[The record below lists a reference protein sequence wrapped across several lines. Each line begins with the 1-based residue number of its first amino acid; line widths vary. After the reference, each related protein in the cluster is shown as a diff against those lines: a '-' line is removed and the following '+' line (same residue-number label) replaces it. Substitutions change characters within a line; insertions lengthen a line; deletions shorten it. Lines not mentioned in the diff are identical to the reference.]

1 MIEEASMAAG
11 KTADLQVSVA
21 GLRMKNPVIAASGTF
36 GFGREYAEYFD
47 LSLLGGISVKGLTLE
62 PRRGNRP
69 PRIAETPA
77 GILNSVGLQNP
88 GVHRFIEREIP
99 FLRQYDVAIIA
110 NASGSTVAD
119 YEAMVEILSDADVDC
134 IELNLSCPNV
144 RQGGMTFGSSVCGMT
159 DVVSAVRGKCRKPL
173 MVKLTPNVTDITEI
187 ARAAEAAGADSLSLI
202 NTVLGMAID
211 IETRRP
217 VLGNTMGGLSGP
229 AVKPIALRMVWQV
242 ARAVSIP
249 VVGMGGISS
258 GSDAVEFMIAGAS
271 AVMIGTAGFVD
282 PMVWPR
288 AVEEITGYLDTHG
301 FSRAADLTGAIEM
314 W

>member
-1 MIEEASMAAG
+1 MPEAM
-11 KTADLQVSVA
+11 KADLRVDVA

-36 GFGREYAEYFD
+36 GFGREYADYFD
-47 LSLLGGISVKGLTLE
+47 LSLLGGVSVKGLTLE

-69 PRIAETPA
+69 PRIAETPG

-88 GVHRFIEREIP
+88 GVHKFIEREIP
-99 FLRQYDVAIIA
+99 FLRQYDVAILA
-110 NASGSTVAD
+110 NASGSTLED
-119 YEAMVEILSDADVDC
+119 YVSMVEILSDADIDC

-144 RQGGMTFGSSVCGMT
+144 KQGGMTFGSSCPGIT
-159 DVVSAVRGKCRKPL
+159 SVVSECRKKCRKPL

-187 ARAAEAAGADSLSLI
+187 AKAAEAAGADSLSLI
-202 NTVLGMAID
+202 NTLLGMAID

-217 VLGNTMGGLSGP
+217 ILGNTMGGLSGP
-229 AVKPIALRMVWQV
+229 AVKPIAVRMVWQV
-242 ARAVSIP
+242 ANAVSIP

-258 GSDAVEFMIAGAS
+258 GSDAVEFMLAGAA

-282 PMVWPR
+282 PLVWPKS
-288 AVEEITGYLDTHG
+288 VGEIAGYMEKKG
-301 FSRAADLTGAIEM
+301 FADVQALSGAIRL